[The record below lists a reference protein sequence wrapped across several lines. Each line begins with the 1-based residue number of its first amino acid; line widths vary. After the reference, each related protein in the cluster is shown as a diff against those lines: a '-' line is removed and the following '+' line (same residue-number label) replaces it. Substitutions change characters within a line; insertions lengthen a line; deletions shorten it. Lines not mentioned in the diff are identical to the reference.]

1 MNIADDRIDAG
12 KAFDWG
18 KTSEDYAK
26 FRDIYPDLFYQKII
40 DRGLCV
46 KGQNVLDTG
55 TGTGVIPRNMYR
67 FGATWTGTDISPE
80 QIEQAK
86 VLAQKEGMK
95 IDFRAC
101 SAEELDFPEES
112 FDVITACQCF
122 WYFDHERVMPIL
134 SKLLKPGGKLVVLY
148 MAWLPAEDQ
157 IAGESEKL
165 ILKYSP
171 NWTGAG
177 EVRHPNW
184 VPEVAYKYFDLEDH
198 EEYDLKVP
206 FTKERWH
213 GRIKASRGIGASL
226 SEEELI
232 KWDKE
237 HRELLDRIA
246 PEEFEVLHY
255 AAVTVL
261 KVREK

>member
-1 MNIADDRIDAG
+1 MNITDKRIDAG

-26 FRDIYPDLFYQKII
+26 FRDIYPNLFYQKIA

-46 KGQNVLDTG
+46 KGQNVLDIG

-67 FGATWTGTDISPE
+67 FGGTWTGTDISPE

-86 VLAQKEGMK
+86 ILAQKEGMK
-95 IDFRAC
+95 IDFLAC
-101 SAEELDFPEES
+101 PAEELDFPDGS

-148 MAWLPAEDQ
+148 MAWLPAEDK
-157 IAGESEKL
+157 IAGGSEKL

-177 EVRHPNW
+177 ETRHPIW
-184 VPEVAYKYFDLEDH
+184 IPEVAYDYFDLEEH

-226 SEEELI
+226 SEDELK

-237 HRELLDRIA
+237 HRDLLDRIA

-255 AAVTVL
+255 AAISVL
-261 KVREK
+261 KVR

>member
-1 MNIADDRIDAG
+1 MIITDKRIDAG

-18 KTSEDYAK
+18 KTSRDYAK
-26 FRDIYPDLFYQKII
+26 YRDIYPDIFYRKIT
-40 DRGLCV
+40 DRGLCIN
-46 KGQNVLDTG
+46 GQNVLDIG

-67 FGATWTGTDISPE
+67 FGATWTGMDISPE

-86 VLAQKEGMK
+86 ILAQKDGMK

-101 SAEELDFPEES
+101 PTEQLDLPDKS

-122 WYFDHERVMPIL
+122 WYFDHEKVMPLLSRMLKENGIIL
-134 SKLLKPGGKLVVLY
+134 VLY
-148 MAWLPAEDQ
+148 MAWLPSEDI

-177 EVRHPNW
+177 EHRHPNW
-184 VPEVAYKYFDLEDH
+184 IPEIAYDHFELTEH
-198 EEYDLKVP
+198 EEYDIKVP
-206 FTKERWH
+206 FTRETWH

-226 SEEELI
+226 SEDKLQ

-237 HRELLDRIA
+237 HREMLERTA

-255 AAVTVL
+255 AAITVL
-261 KVREK
+261 RKK